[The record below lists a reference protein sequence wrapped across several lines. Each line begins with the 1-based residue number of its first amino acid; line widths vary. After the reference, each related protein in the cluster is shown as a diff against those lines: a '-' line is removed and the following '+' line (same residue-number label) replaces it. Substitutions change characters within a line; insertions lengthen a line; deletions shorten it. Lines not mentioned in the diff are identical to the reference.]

1 MSRTYRRKG
10 GDQTDLV
17 WQTSKLVRVPGKYY
31 WIWIKID
38 PKTKEYTK
46 IVNKYH
52 SDAGTHS
59 CGNGKAPPGW
69 YRAQFVQRPHR
80 REAVRQIKKWLLDPE
95 YEVILES
102 REPLPYWD

>member
-10 GDQTDLV
+10 GDHSDLV
-17 WQTSKLVRVPGKYY
+17 WQTSKLVRVPGRLIWY
-31 WIWIKID
+31 WEPMD
-38 PKTKEYTK
+38 PKSKEYIK
-46 IVNKYH
+46 VVRKYH

-69 YRAQFVQRPHR
+69 FRAQFVQRPHR

-95 YEVILES
+95 YEIILES